1 MSVHSHSVVSDS
13 LQPRG
18 LLLTRLLCPWNFP
31 GKNTSVGCHFLL
43 QGIFPTQGSNLWFL
57 PLQHWQM
64 DSLLL
69 HHLGIPC
76 KFKQQQQQK
85 TRQEKTKQNLL
96 KVELEIQAGYYQ
108 STKIEVICV
117 RYKAD
122 CDQINKRTKRPMHLQ
137 TTKTEREAL
146 EKVNFLFETP
156 E

>member
-1 MSVHSHSVVSDS
+1 
-13 LQPRG
+13 
-18 LLLTRLLCPWNFP
+18 
-31 GKNTSVGCHFLL
+31 
-43 QGIFPTQGSNLWFL
+43 
-57 PLQHWQM
+57 M

-137 TTKTEREAL
+137 PTKTEREAL
-146 EKVNFLFETP
+146 QKVNFLFETP